1 MEFGKPQTMY
11 FIRFLKKI
19 KRFFEKSKNTSYE
32 TLKNVL
38 K

>member
-1 MEFGKPQTMY
+1 MEFGNPQTMY

-19 KRFFEKSKNTSYE
+19 KRFSEKSEKTSYE